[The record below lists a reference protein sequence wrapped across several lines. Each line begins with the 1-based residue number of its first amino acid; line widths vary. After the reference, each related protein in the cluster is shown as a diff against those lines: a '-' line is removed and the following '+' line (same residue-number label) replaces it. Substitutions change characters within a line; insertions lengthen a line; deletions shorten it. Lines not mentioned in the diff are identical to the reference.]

1 MTKLQ
6 PGDYYIKG
14 GKWIFTEQYLLRRKS
29 CCNNGCLHCPYKE
42 NSMAEENK
50 VKCPMCGRK
59 KAVVKQEERLY
70 YCNHCNMQ
78 FDDGDD

>member
-1 MTKLQ
+1 
-6 PGDYYIKG
+6 
-14 GKWIFTEQYLLRRKS
+14 
-29 CCNNGCLHCPYKE
+29 
-42 NSMAEENK
+42 MAEENK